1 MLELAPYGSLAAVLE
16 ELSTKREERE
26 QSQETCVVKSRVPI
40 LGRELSYKIAFQV
53 NL

>member
-26 QSQETCVVKSRVPI
+26 QSQGTCVVKSREPI
-40 LGRELSYKIAFQV
+40 LGRELSYQIAFQV

>member
-16 ELSTKREERE
+16 ELSTKREERG
-26 QSQETCVVKSRVPI
+26 QSQETCVVKSRDPI